1 MIVKE
6 VGVQFCGKSKKLD
19 GVRLGY
25 LALNR
30 LFFKIKKLY
39 LFSLKIRNFWPT
51 LAQHFDE
58 RFLEQGV
65 LNIRS
70 NSEPN
75 QP

>member
-19 GVRLGY
+19 GVRLVY

-30 LFFKIKKLY
+30 LFFKIKKLF

-51 LAQHFDE
+51 LAKFVQDW
-58 RFLEQGV
+58 
-65 LNIRS
+65 
-70 NSEPN
+70 
-75 QP
+75 